1 MRQRKTIATNQN
13 LNLYFLLTCQN
24 ESTLTSKSL
33 RTSSWS
39 LWPDLA
45 VRKESTESRGCFV
58 LDLFF
63 AEPIQN
69 LVGCFCGR
77 LLLAMNFDDWS
88 ILQRKWKICIPIP
101 IRKVPWEGSKL
112 RRARKEKD
120 NAWHTFNISPSHF
133 NLTSALEAEEKYKI
147 VERKLREDYE
157 KKLIKNVKQNP
168 SRFFAYLRN
177 KKKSNKTA
185 SCLRKANGQT
195 TTCPKETADLL
206 VESLVVGL
214 QQR

>member
-63 AEPIQN
+63 AESIQN

-133 NLTSALEAEEKYKI
+133 NLTSALEAEEKYKF
-147 VERKLREDYE
+147 VERKLREDYD
-157 KKLIKNVKQNP
+157 KKNLPKMWNKIQAD
-168 SRFFAYLRN
+168 FLRI
-177 KKKSNKTA
+177 
-185 SCLRKANGQT
+185 
-195 TTCPKETADLL
+195 
-206 VESLVVGL
+206 
-214 QQR
+214 

>member
-13 LNLYFLLTCQN
+13 LNLYFLLTCQT

-45 VRKESTESRGCFV
+45 VRKESTESRGCFA

-77 LLLAMNFDDWS
+77 LLLPMNFDDWS
-88 ILQRKWKICIPIP
+88 ILQRKRKIGIPIP

-112 RRARKEKD
+112 GRARKEKD
-120 NAWHTFNISPSHF
+120 NAWRTFNISPSHF
-133 NLTSALEAEEKYKI
+133 SLTSALEAEEKYKI

-157 KKLIKNVKQNP
+157 KNLSKMWKRIQEDFLRIQGTKRSQVKQ
-168 SRFFAYLRN
+168 YLACE
-177 KKKSNKTA
+177 KLMDK
-185 SCLRKANGQT
+185 
-195 TTCPKETADLL
+195 LL
-206 VESLVVGL
+206 LARRRL
-214 QQR
+214 LIY